1 MSRLHKKYYRY
12 LCCFAGMLLAMMRVH
27 AQETTGRIMGR
38 ISDTTGQ
45 ALQGAVVRAVHQ
57 PSGTGYSGI
66 TGNDGRYYLTNLR
79 VGGPYSIT
87 VTLVG
92 MAPATQ
98 NDIQVSLGSMQTFD
112 FSLQPQ
118 AEVLNEVVVKSA
130 SRKPMPN
137 RFGTGNSFSREQI
150 LNTPSTTRSITDI
163 TKMVPQANKDNSFGG
178 SNFRYNNVTID
189 GAINNDAI
197 GFSPSAGGISGTS
210 GMPGSSTRTN
220 PVSMDAIED
229 IQVYLAPYDV
239 KIGNFTGGSINA
251 VTRSGTNSVTGSVY
265 VYGRNA
271 ALTGRENAGDK
282 SKMPSSFHE
291 YQAGF
296 RVGFPIIK
304 NKLFF
309 FTNEELTDRTD
320 PVMQAAGSPDAARV
334 IDEATAKTIRDF
346 LVNNYHYDPGT
357 YGNFDTYA
365 RSQKLF
371 NRLDWNIN
379 DHHQLALRNNLVF
392 SRSTNL
398 ERDELEFRFSGI
410 AYKQVNNQNTTVAEL
425 KSRFSN
431 RLSNSLLLGYSA
443 IHDYRDPGNPAFPQV
458 QIQGKTPGTTI
469 FLGTDREASI
479 FDMRQRTTEI
489 TDNLS
494 WYHGKHSFLFGTHN
508 ELYNIQY
515 GFVNSWNGRVDYQD
529 NPATGQTAVQTL
541 LAGMPARV
549 RGAYNYINN
558 TRNYLLANPSA
569 LFHINFYSLYAQDEV
584 QVNKRFRITAGLR
597 LDYTAVPRK
606 PVISYRMQNALVDGR
621 PDSSFSYT
629 PLNQI
634 SNNYLSKPVLSPR
647 VGFNWNIIGNNE
659 LVLRGGA
666 GIFTGR
672 IPFAWLGYSFYNNGD
687 GYGYYD
693 QRATN
698 TGFVNGSSV
707 LNAPV
712 NGIAAFAQ
720 ANGQNIDN
728 KYIGATQVDAVDNHF
743 KMPRVL
749 RSSLAIDYQKNGWKF
764 TLEGIYTKTLYDVKF
779 MQVNYKG
786 VYAYYAYDSMTHRQP
801 VFTGTVDPSLAAAYE
816 LGNTT
821 KGYRYSLTVQISRQA
836 DRAPGFS
843 VSYTYG
849 QSKDI
854 SNGIRNSMESNWQL
868 NQALQP
874 NNPGL
879 AWSNFDI
886 RHRITANL
894 QYRKAWNDQWVS
906 RFSLYI
912 QSQSGSPYTWGFVN
926 TSIQNNA
933 QQVSLA
939 YIPQREE
946 AVQFFQDVYDK
957 AGQLVQSRQ
966 QQATAFNHFIDQY
979 PYLRNRRG
987 NYTERNMGRTPWN
1000 TTADFRF
1007 IQEWHLKNK
1016 NQISFTFDIINLTNL
1031 LNKQWGWAYF
1041 SPNTFNSTASVGLT
1055 PYIPNKV
1062 VAGYPQYSFLD
1073 PGKPYSVDFFNSR
1086 WQMQWGIRY
1095 SF

>member
-1 MSRLHKKYYRY
+1 MSRLQKIYC
-12 LCCFAGMLLAMMRVH
+12 LCLVLFVCMGSWGNRSM
-27 AQETTGRIMGR
+27 AQETTGSIRGIVQDSVGHPL
-38 ISDTTGQ
+38 
-45 ALQGAVVRAVHQ
+45 AGANIVAIHE
-57 PSGTGYSGI
+57 PSGTQYRSLAGA
-66 TGNDGRYYLTNLR
+66 DGRYYLPNLR
-79 VGGPYSIT
+79 IGGPYSII
-87 VTLVG
+87 VTLLG
-92 MAPATQ
+92 MTTVSQ
-98 NDIQVSLGSMQTFD
+98 NDVQVSLGSTQTFD
-112 FSLQPQ
+112 FSLEPETVTLT
-118 AEVLNEVVVKSA
+118 AVVVKA
-130 SRKPMPN
+130 AARGQRAD
-137 RFGTGNSFSREQI
+137 RFGAGANFSREQI
-150 LNTPSTTRSITDI
+150 LNTPSTSRSLTDI
-163 TKMVPQANKDNSFGG
+163 TKMVPQASKDNSFGG

-220 PVSMDAIED
+220 PISMDAIED

-251 VTRSGTNSVTGSVY
+251 VTRSGTNAVTGSVY

-271 ALTGRENAGDK
+271 TLTGKETAGDQ

-291 YQAGF
+291 YQTGF
-296 RVGFPIIK
+296 RVGFPLIK

-309 FTNEELTDRTD
+309 FTNEEITDRTD

-346 LVNNYHYDPGT
+346 LISNYHYDPGT
-357 YGNFDTYA
+357 YGIFDTYA

-371 NRLDWNIN
+371 NRLDWNIS
-379 DHHQLALRNNLVF
+379 DKHQLAIRNNLVF
-392 SRSTNL
+392 SKSTNL

-410 AYKQVNNQNTTVAEL
+410 AYRQVNNQNATVAEL

-431 RLSNSLLLGYSA
+431 KLSNSLLLGYSA

-489 TDNLS
+489 TDNFT
-494 WYHGKHSFLFGTHN
+494 WYHGKHTFLFGTHN

-515 GFVNSWNGRVDYQD
+515 GFVNAWNGRVDYQD
-529 NPATGQTAVQTL
+529 NPAASQTALEAL
-541 LAGMPARV
+541 LAGNPARV
-549 RGAYNYINN
+549 RGAYNYVNN
-558 TRNYLLANPSA
+558 SRAYIMAHPSA
-569 LFHINFYSLYAQDEV
+569 LFHVNFYSLYAQDEV
-584 QVNKRFRITAGLR
+584 QVSSRFRLTAGLR
-597 LDYTAVPRK
+597 LDYTAVPQK
-606 PVISYRMQNALVDGR
+606 PPISYRTANALMDPR
-621 PDSSFSYT
+621 PDSSYSYT

-634 SNNYLSKPVLSPR
+634 TNQYLQQLVASPR
-647 VGFNWNIIGNNE
+647 IGFNWNIKGNNE

-672 IPFAWLGYSFYNNGD
+672 IPFAWMGYSFYNNGD
-687 GYGYYD
+687 TYGYYD

-698 TGFVNGSSV
+698 TAFVNGKEV
-707 LNAPV
+707 LNAPA

-720 ANGQNIDN
+720 ANGQNVTN
-728 KYIGATQVDAVDNHF
+728 KYIGSTEVDVIDNHF

-749 RSSLAIDYQKNGWKF
+749 RSSLALDYSKDGWKL
-764 TLEGIYTKTLYDVKF
+764 TLEGMYTKTLYDVKF
-779 MQVNYKG
+779 TQVNYKG
-786 VYAYYAYDSMTHRQP
+786 VYTYYGYDSMAHRQP

-821 KGYRYSLTVQISRQA
+821 KGYRYTLTAQVSKQFTS
-836 DRAPGFS
+836 GLYFS
-843 VSYTYG
+843 TAYTYG
-849 QSKDI
+849 QSKDVA
-854 SNGIRNSMESNWQL
+854 NGIRNSMESNWQL
-868 NQALQP
+868 NQALNP

-886 RHRITANL
+886 RHRLTGSIS
-894 QYRKAWNDQWVS
+894 YRKSWNDQWVS
-906 RFSLYI
+906 RFSLYM

-926 TSIQNNA
+926 TSIQNTA

-939 YIPQREE
+939 YIPQKEE
-946 AVQFFQDVYDK
+946 AIQFFQDVYDK
-957 AGQLVQSRQ
+957 NGQLVQSRQ
-966 QQATAFNHFIDQY
+966 QQADAFNAFIDRNT
-979 PYLRNRRG
+979 YLRNRRG
-987 NYTERNMGRTPWN
+987 NFTERNMGRTPWN

-1016 NQISFTFDIINLTNL
+1016 QVISLTFDIINLTNL
-1031 LNKQWGWAYF
+1031 LNKKWGWVYF

-1062 VAGYPQYSFLD
+1062 SGNYPQFTFQD

-1086 WQMQWGIRY
+1086 WQMQWGLRY